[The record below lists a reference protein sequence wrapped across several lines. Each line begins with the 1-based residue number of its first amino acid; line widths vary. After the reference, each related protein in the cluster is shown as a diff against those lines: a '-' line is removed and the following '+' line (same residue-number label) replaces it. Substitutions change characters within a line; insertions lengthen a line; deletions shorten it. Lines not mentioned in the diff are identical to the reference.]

1 MELITTIHT
10 QTVLVSMAYT
20 TLSCA
25 DMISR
30 PVKRLITLGSP
41 MSPNALLSATNTRLA
56 LLSPLLV
63 DTVISSVSLA
73 PTPKWAAIVSKHR
86 RTL

>member
-1 MELITTIHT
+1 
-10 QTVLVSMAYT
+10 
-20 TLSCA
+20 
-25 DMISR
+25 
-30 PVKRLITLGSP
+30 